1 VKRTPKKQRQSE
13 RIEPKQAA
21 SWQPSPRLCAA
32 LLCAVIA
39 VFAIIRFRLR
49 DMPLERDEGEYAYA
63 GQLIL
68 QGIPPYQLA
77 YNMKLPGT
85 YAAYALIMGVLGQTP
100 AGIHIGLLL
109 INAGTIVLMYFLAA
123 RLFGRFAGLVA
134 AASYGLLSI
143 SPSVLGIEGHA
154 THFVVFFA
162 IAGLLM
168 LLQALD
174 RKRLWLFF
182 LSGILLGL
190 AFLMKQPGI
199 FFAIFAGLY
208 LLRREWTRPFQA
220 KNLLTRSGL
229 FALGLL
235 IPYGITCLTLWR
247 AGVFRKFWF
256 WTFSYARHYGI
267 GFVDG
272 LHELR
277 QEFPSVV
284 DPSVLVWLIAVVG
297 LTAFWWCAKARRNAL
312 FCLGFLAFSFLA
324 VCPGFVFTLHYF
336 ILLLPAVS
344 LLVSVAVSS
353 ATSVLA
359 ERNKPVFLRIVPG
372 VVFLVAVAISF
383 HGQRALLF
391 ETDPT
396 GVSRA
401 IYGMQPFP
409 EALKVAEYLDSH
421 SEPTARIAVLGSEP
435 EIYFYAHRHSATGY
449 IYMYALME
457 QQPYALTMQK
467 EMISEIE
474 TSRSEFIV
482 LVTGRPSWTTTPNP
496 KQKYVFAWM
505 RPYLQAH
512 YETVGIADIQSVD
525 HTDYLWEEEASHYQP
540 RSQAVVYV
548 FRRKA

>member
-1 VKRTPKKQRQSE
+1 M
-13 RIEPKQAA
+13 A
-21 SWQPSPRLCAA
+21 STNCVRN
-32 LLCAVIA
+32 
-39 VFAIIRFRLR
+39 FR
-49 DMPLERDEGEYAYA
+49 PWS
-63 GQLIL
+63 
-68 QGIPPYQLA
+68 
-77 YNMKLPGT
+77 N
-85 YAAYALIMGVLGQTP
+85 
-100 AGIHIGLLL
+100 
-109 INAGTIVLMYFLAA
+109 
-123 RLFGRFAGLVA
+123 
-134 AASYGLLSI
+134 
-143 SPSVLGIEGHA
+143 
-154 THFVVFFA
+154 
-162 IAGLLM
+162 
-168 LLQALD
+168 
-174 RKRLWLFF
+174 
-182 LSGILLGL
+182 
-190 AFLMKQPGI
+190 
-199 FFAIFAGLY
+199 
-208 LLRREWTRPFQA
+208 
-220 KNLLTRSGL
+220 
-229 FALGLL
+229 
-235 IPYGITCLTLWR
+235 
-247 AGVFRKFWF
+247 
-256 WTFSYARHYGI
+256 
-267 GFVDG
+267 
-272 LHELR
+272 
-277 QEFPSVV
+277 
-284 DPSVLVWLIAVVG
+284 PSVLVWLIAVVG

-512 YETVGIADIQSVD
+512 YETVGIADIQSRRPHGISMGRRGVPLP
-525 HTDYLWEEEASHYQP
+525 TAISGRGLCLPTEGLTAVFATASTLKVGTNSITAMSSFSKASHCC
-540 RSQAVVYV
+540 RNDFLDGLDGA
-548 FRRKA
+548 FRYLSSVTR